1 VVCSHWAIE
10 ENLLCALDVSMSKD
24 NCQVYLDNGSESLAT
39 VQQVSLNMLKALSTQ
54 LITPKK

>member
-10 ENLLCALDVSMSKD
+10 ENLLCALDVSMS
-24 NCQVYLDNGSESLAT
+24 QVYLDNGSESLAT